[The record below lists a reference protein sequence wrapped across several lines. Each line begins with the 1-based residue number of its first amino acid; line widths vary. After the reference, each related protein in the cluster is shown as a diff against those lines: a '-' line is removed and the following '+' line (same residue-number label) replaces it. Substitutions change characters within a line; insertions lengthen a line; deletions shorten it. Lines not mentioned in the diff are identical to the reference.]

1 MLAQSGW
8 LELIGR
14 ITAQNQS
21 GGGAQGYHIQIADG
35 GSWTLFAQDA
45 TMNNTS
51 LATGTVSFPLNSW
64 HTLALDF
71 KGTAITALFDNTP
84 LATITDG
91 TYSTGNA
98 GLGAK
103 QWINAQFDNF
113 AVTGQ
118 STSSDAGT
126 AVVDA
131 GSGGSTPVCAAHPPP
146 ADANSLSVI
155 TAFANVTADA
165 GAGASTWFGSWS
177 TDASVFGGGSYSYPG
192 MGPGTDSLANPA
204 AGNYCTTLASQNT
217 FVATATPGTGLVISG
232 QVSTFSGIG
241 FYLYHCVD
249 ASTFHGIQFT
259 ISGDVGNELVSN
271 MGSPNQL
278 TFSVGMLPDDKVGNG
293 LGTCTLPGCASPS
306 YSFTVPA
313 QPTTF
318 RVTWE
323 MLTGGAPI
331 YVLDPRAISGIS
343 WSFPWP
349 CAASVTPYT
358 THIILSDVAFY

>member
-1 MLAQSGW
+1 
-8 LELIGR
+8 
-14 ITAQNQS
+14 
-21 GGGAQGYHIQIADG
+21 
-35 GSWTLFAQDA
+35 
-45 TMNNTS
+45 MNNTS

-204 AGNYCTTLASQNT
+204 AGNYCTTLASQIPSSLRRLRGLDLLSRAKSPRFPELDST
-217 FVATATPGTGLVISG
+217 YIIAWMPRRFTEYSSRSPGTWATSLSQTWVRPIS
-232 QVSTFSGIG
+232 SHS
-241 FYLYHCVD
+241 
-249 ASTFHGIQFT
+249 A
-259 ISGDVGNELVSN
+259 
-271 MGSPNQL
+271 
-278 TFSVGMLPDDKVGNG
+278 
-293 LGTCTLPGCASPS
+293 
-306 YSFTVPA
+306 
-313 QPTTF
+313 
-318 RVTWE
+318 
-323 MLTGGAPI
+323 
-331 YVLDPRAISGIS
+331 
-343 WSFPWP
+343 
-349 CAASVTPYT
+349 
-358 THIILSDVAFY
+358 